1 MCYAVYYCFIY
12 KKYTMKIKT
21 IMAFMLYATLSVAQ
35 DGLVG
40 EYYNGVN
47 FDEKVLTRTD
57 AKIDFDWRH
66 TSPQKGVVNYT
77 YYSVRWTG
85 KLLAPETGKYLFSAT
100 FDDGIR
106 LWVND
111 VPLINAWDLHDMGDF
126 SNNITLEK
134 GKLYIIKVEYFNAM
148 REGEIKLLW
157 QLPSQVNGST
167 YSYNNFQPIANNYF
181 YQPKTELPPP
191 AKSIIVASKTPIMP
205 KTKPPTIVKP
215 KPTGPSVFKAKET
228 EKPTS
233 AFEKVDNNLDTK
245 QVFFIRSVNK
255 MTDNSIERLDK
266 VVDFLKKNQTA
277 KIELNGHTDVMGDA
291 QKNIELSVS
300 RAKGVADYLI
310 SKGII
315 ESRIAYQG
323 FGGTKPSI
331 ADPKTEEERALN
343 RRVDFVILR

>member
-1 MCYAVYYCFIY
+1 MRKLTNILFVF
-12 KKYTMKIKT
+12 YTS
-21 IMAFMLYATLSVAQ
+21 FLSAQ
-35 DGLVG
+35 DGLIG
-40 EYYNGVN
+40 EYYNGTN
-47 FDEKVLTRTD
+47 FEEKVLTRTD

-85 KLLAPETGKYLFSAT
+85 KLLAPETGKFLFSAT

-134 GKLYIIKVEYFNAM
+134 GKLYTIKVEYFNAM

-157 QLPSQVNGST
+157 QLPSQINGTT
-167 YSYNNFQPIANNYF
+167 YSYNNFQPISNNYF
-181 YQPKTELPPP
+181 YQPNTVPKSEKPVLIASKSPTSQKITPPP
-191 AKSIIVASKTPIMP
+191 TA
-205 KTKPPTIVKP
+205 KP
-215 KPTGPSVFKAKET
+215 KPTTPSVSKPKEAV
-228 EKPTS
+228 KPVST
-233 AFEKVDNNLDTK
+233 FEKIDNNLETK
-245 QVFFIRSVNK
+245 QIFFIRSVNK

-266 VVDFLKKNQTA
+266 VVDFLKKNEKA
-277 KIELNGHTDVMGDA
+277 KVELNGHTDIMGDA

-310 SKGII
+310 SKGIV

-323 FGGTKPSI
+323 FGGTKPFI

-343 RRVDFVILR
+343 RRVEFVILK

>member
-1 MCYAVYYCFIY
+1 
-12 KKYTMKIKT
+12 MKIKT
-21 IMAFMLYATLSVAQ
+21 IIAFMLYATLSIAQ
-35 DGLVG
+35 DGLIG
-40 EYYNGVN
+40 EYYNGTN
-47 FDEKVLTRTD
+47 FEQKVLTRND

-66 TSPQKGVVNYT
+66 TSPKKGVVNYT

-85 KLLAPETGKYLFSAT
+85 KLLAPETGKFLFSAT

-134 GKLYIIKVEYFNAM
+134 DKLYTIKVEYFNAM

-157 QLPSQVNGST
+157 QLPSQINGTT
-167 YSYNNFQPIANNYF
+167 YSYNNFQPISNTYF
-181 YQPKTELPPP
+181 YQPKTELTPP
-191 AKSIIVASKTPIMP
+191 AKPVVVASKTPIAP
-205 KTKPPTIVKP
+205 KTTPPTVIKP
-215 KPTGPSVFKAKET
+215 KPTTPSVFKAKET
-228 EKPTS
+228 EKTTS
-233 AFEKVDNNLDTK
+233 AFEKIDNNLDTK

-255 MTDNSIERLDK
+255 MTDNSIERLDN
-266 VVDFLKKNQTA
+266 VVDFLKKNQAA
-277 KIELNGHTDVMGDA
+277 KVALNGHTDVMGDA
-291 QKNIELSVS
+291 QKNIELSIN

-310 SKGII
+310 SKGIV

-323 FGGTKPSI
+323 FGGTKPFI

-343 RRVDFVILR
+343 RRVEFVILK